1 MYSCILMIVC
11 YYYKYLNKMYF
22 FFVIF
27 FKGDGVKVV
36 IFDIGLLKNY
46 FYFRK
51 VMDRI
56 NWIEEKI
63 LDDGN

>member
-1 MYSCILMIVC
+1 
-11 YYYKYLNKMYF
+11 MYF